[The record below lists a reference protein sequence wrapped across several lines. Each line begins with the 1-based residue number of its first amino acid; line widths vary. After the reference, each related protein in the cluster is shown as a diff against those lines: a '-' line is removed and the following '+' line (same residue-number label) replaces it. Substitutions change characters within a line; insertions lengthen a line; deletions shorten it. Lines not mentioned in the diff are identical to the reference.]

1 ATHYR
6 KALVDII
13 SMVKHAAEEG
23 QPLLTAEER
32 AGRALARITEGTT
45 FTPEQRQWL
54 ERIRAA
60 LVENLSI
67 DEEDFDALPVLQ
79 REGGWGR
86 ADRAFD
92 NKLRELLPRI
102 NEAIAA

>member
-1 ATHYR
+1 
-6 KALVDII
+6 
-13 SMVKHAAEEG
+13 
-23 QPLLTAEER
+23 LTAEER
-32 AGRALARITEGTT
+32 VDRALAKIKAGVT
-45 FTPEQRQWL
+45 FTPEQQQWL

-60 LVENLSI
+60 LIENLSI
-67 DEEDFDALPVLQ
+67 DEEDFDELPVLQ

-86 ADRAFD
+86 ANRAFN